1 MFFLASSYPKAPAP
15 GRVLGVCWERASCRE
30 CACSCFLMPR
40 GSCSHKSD
48 TPCWTTCMEDCLYKE
63 DRLWCAKIISTDWR
77 PPHHEKQK
85 VFSPMMKKNN
95 YGRITF
101 FFFLHSDCPV
111 GVKIPPPRYRIQAFK
126 MHKDRWAL
134 LLSCDLQLPKHLWFG
149 NYRMVLLPMAT
160 LLPLSYSHLNTGGW
174 VEFSA
179 FAGCYSVCSL
189 QLST

>member
-101 FFFLHSDCPV
+101 FFFSS
-111 GVKIPPPRYRIQAFK
+111 IQTVQWELK
-126 MHKDRWAL
+126 YHHPDIEYKRLKCTRTDER
-134 LLSCDLQLPKHLWFG
+134 
-149 NYRMVLLPMAT
+149 
-160 LLPLSYSHLNTGGW
+160 
-174 VEFSA
+174 
-179 FAGCYSVCSL
+179 CY
-189 QLST
+189 